1 MSVEALDLASWQPR
15 GAPAV
20 LAWLNRRPW
29 LAEGGMRRLAVAE
42 APEEDVYEWLR
53 RIALMADDGASD
65 LRVRRVRLTPEDDVL
80 AALADALGAAP
91 PTGSARDRCAQLG
104 RLVTLRPVV
113 FVLSLAGAPGAEEL
127 LASLASDLLRSPA
140 RANLTAV
147 LLGRDWPLVADDFL
161 YGEPAVASWRV
172 DPDDWG
178 AYVRARFAWESG
190 GHLDAVKRGWAQVEQ
205 GLLRGDDNGLERR
218 LNEHARERWTTLS
231 PTVRPELVRCLV
243 SARALP
249 TNTSMTLRRDGALVP
264 WALKDSWRAAPWAAR
279 AALLED
285 EAHANDDR
293 LRRLLVCVPL
303 AQALLGRCIELEH
316 EVRSLGV
323 PLGVPRAETATVF
336 ERYQRPS
343 TSDGRRYPSDTPAL
357 PRSAWSFA
365 TLGELLEAQAP
376 SSRAASVFHDLR
388 GLRNHLA
395 HGHYVSWH
403 TLQDLR
409 RIEAG
414 LG

>member
-1 MSVEALDLASWQPR
+1 M
-15 GAPAV
+15 
-20 LAWLNRRPW
+20 
-29 LAEGGMRRLAVAE
+29 
-42 APEEDVYEWLR
+42 
-53 RIALMADDGASD
+53 
-65 LRVRRVRLTPEDDVL
+65 
-80 AALADALGAAP
+80 
-91 PTGSARDRCAQLG
+91 
-104 RLVTLRPVV
+104 V